1 MNQMENSNSKKQK
14 RKWSKKKKGF
24 LIAGVV
30 FVVVLVLFFLLLSG
44 GQDNVGPVV
53 VTSPLEQKDIVE
65 TLTLKAPLEGT
76 QSVEVV
82 SQLHAEIKEIYVKE
96 GDVVEKGQVLAVLDS
111 ESMQDAIEQASDA
124 LDLATKQYQEKLE
137 SDQAAYD
144 QAAENLRVAQAS
156 YDRTKALYDEGAE
169 TLANLE
175 TAENALAAA
184 KQQVAGYNVQN
195 GKVQG
200 DASAQKQ
207 LEMQRKELADRQK
220 DFADAEIKS
229 PISGTVTRVNVNV
242 GRFADDTEDNKPMFI
257 IEDMS
262 QLRMEVMVS
271 EYDIGKIQEGQQVN
285 VTADILGEESVSGV
299 VARIS
304 PTGEVKDA
312 TSTERVIPTEIQL
325 TGHND
330 KLIAGITAK
339 AEIVI
344 AQANGALVVPL
355 GALIQNPDQTIVV
368 ATVTEQNTVHL
379 LPVTVGLE
387 NDLEAQ
393 IEGEGLS
400 EGMQVIVNPPMTL
413 TEGMPVSVPSAPVDG
428 E

>member
-1 MNQMENSNSKKQK
+1 M
-14 RKWSKKKKGF
+14 
-24 LIAGVV
+24 
-30 FVVVLVLFFLLLSG
+30 
-44 GQDNVGPVV
+44 
-53 VTSPLEQKDIVE
+53 
-65 TLTLKAPLEGT
+65 
-76 QSVEVV
+76 
-82 SQLHAEIKEIYVKE
+82 
-96 GDVVEKGQVLAVLDS
+96 
-111 ESMQDAIEQASDA
+111 
-124 LDLATKQYQEKLE
+124 
-137 SDQAAYD
+137 
-144 QAAENLRVAQAS
+144 
-156 YDRTKALYDEGAE
+156 
-169 TLANLE
+169 
-175 TAENALAAA
+175 
-184 KQQVAGYNVQN
+184 
-195 GKVQG
+195 
-200 DASAQKQ
+200 
-207 LEMQRKELADRQK
+207 
-220 DFADAEIKS
+220 
-229 PISGTVTRVNVNV
+229 
-242 GRFADDTEDNKPMFI
+242 
-257 IEDMS
+257 
-262 QLRMEVMVS
+262 
-271 EYDIGKIQEGQQVN
+271 
-285 VTADILGEESVSGV
+285 
-299 VARIS
+299 
-304 PTGEVKDA
+304 KDA

>member
-1 MNQMENSNSKKQK
+1 MSQTENSNSKKQR

-24 LIAGVV
+24 LIAGIILVIILAV
-30 FVVVLVLFFLLLSG
+30 FFSLVAG
-44 GQDNVGPVV
+44 GQDNAGPVV

-82 SQLHAEIKEIYVKE
+82 SQLHAEIKEIHVKE
-96 GDVVEKGQVLAVLDS
+96 GDIVEKGQVLAVLDS

-144 QAAENLRVAQAS
+144 QAAENLRVAQAA

-207 LEMQRKELADRQK
+207 LEIQRKELADRQK

-285 VTADILGEESVSGV
+285 ITADILGEESVSGV

-312 TSTERVIPTEIQL
+312 TSTERVIPTEIEL

-330 KLIAGITAK
+330 KLIAGITAN
-339 AEIVI
+339 AEIII
-344 AQANGALVVPL
+344 AQANGAWVVPL

-379 LPVTVGLE
+379 IPVTVGLE

-400 EGMQVIVNPPMTL
+400 EGMQVIVNPPVDL
-413 TEGMPVSVPSAPVDG
+413 IEGMPVSIPSAPVDG

>member
-1 MNQMENSNSKKQK
+1 M
-14 RKWSKKKKGF
+14 
-24 LIAGVV
+24 
-30 FVVVLVLFFLLLSG
+30 LLSG